1 MNTFEIPAPA
11 LPAPFA
17 RGLSAGKNIFV
28 ISSDEALLA
37 QEAADALRLAARQLG
52 FSERQWFMV
61 SGAHFKWGEV
71 LASGNALSLFAD
83 KQILELRIPQV
94 MAIRLAMSC
103 FIWLVLPLN
112 FHDFLNSSLT

>member
-28 ISSDEALLA
+28 ICSDEALLA

-83 KQILELRIPQV
+83 KQILELRIPSG
-94 MAIRLAMSC
+94 R
-103 FIWLVLPLN
+103 
-112 FHDFLNSSLT
+112 